1 MLKMSQK
8 KSIKHKGLI
17 ALVIIIVLALLVY
30 GLVPTILNT
39 SPSAMKNNNSYYL
52 SGKITHDITVN
63 GQSAF
68 TLNDNGKSITILYN
82 GTAPDNSFVL
92 VHGTYENGLLGGY
105 IDNSSVTPWVYHI
118 S

>member
-1 MLKMSQK
+1 MSQK

-17 ALVIIIVLALLVY
+17 ALVIIIVLALLIY

-52 SGKITHDITVN
+52 SGKITNDITVN
-63 GQSAF
+63 GQSTF
-68 TLNDNGKSITILYN
+68 TLNDNGKTITVSYN
-82 GTAPDNSFVL
+82 GTASDNSFVL
-92 VHGTYENGLLGGY
+92 VHGTYHSTILGGY
-105 IDNSSVTPWVYHI
+105 IDSSSVIPWVYHI